1 MKRNLIDICNGR
13 IRFEA
18 QDSDAVRVYIVP
30 LATFGMKMTIINEEK
45 GEYKHFFL
53 DDDRSIEVDGATWM
67 EASDVLFDAP
77 LMKKSK

>member
-13 IRFEA
+13 IRF
-18 QDSDAVRVYIVP
+18 DDGCKGTKRVYIVP
-30 LATFGMKMTIINEEK
+30 LATFSMQMNIINEEQ
-45 GEYKHFFL
+45 GVYKHFFL
-53 DDDRSIEVDGATWM
+53 DNGKAIEVDGATWM